1 MDLPTTNKMYVSGFK
16 LPYGAGGLEPPTRPK
31 HRGPRYLVIF
41 KDHGGAGRT
50 RTPYLLIA
58 NETF

>member
-1 MDLPTTNKMYVSGFK
+1 MEPKDLNLLLDLNIESPATFW
-16 LPYGAGGLEPPTRPK
+16 
-31 HRGPRYLVIF
+31 YLILKIF
-41 KDHGGAGRT
+41 GGAGRT